1 MQTAQLLIDILS
13 AVDKASIVIWVI
25 DNACLFVLFIAA
37 FASVTAHGAVSRSKA
52 LTPFVQ

>member
-37 FASVTAHGAVSRSKA
+37 FASVTAHGTVSRSKA